1 MYLLIQRLNEISHL
15 QHLLLLLLT
24 IVFTFRNEKLKI
36 FENELKNC
44 FI

>member
-1 MYLLIQRLNEISHL
+1 MPRTQKCDQY
-15 QHLLLLLLT
+15 T